1 MEIYDTITLPNG
13 GHVMLD
19 KLAYETYTGCGQST
33 HKYEWKYTI
42 EFEGGIDKHGVCQ
55 NDINVISVNHNQDKT
70 NEVNDVIETAA
81 MDINKYNLEVR

>member
-13 GHVMLD
+13 GHVVLD

-42 EFEGGIDKHGVCQ
+42 EFEGG
-55 NDINVISVNHNQDKT
+55 NVISVNNHSANNQDT
-70 NEVNDVIETAA
+70 MHDLNDVIETAA
-81 MDINKYNLEVR
+81 MDINKYNLTVR

>member
-13 GHVMLD
+13 GHVVLD
-19 KLAYETYTGCGQST
+19 KLAYESYTGCGQST

-55 NDINVISVNHNQDKT
+55 NEDKT

-81 MDINKYNLEVR
+81 MDINKHNLTVR

>member
-13 GHVMLD
+13 GHVVLD

-42 EFEGGIDKHGVCQ
+42 EFEGG
-55 NDINVISVNHNQDKT
+55 NVISVNHNQDKT

-81 MDINKYNLEVR
+81 MDINKYNLTVR